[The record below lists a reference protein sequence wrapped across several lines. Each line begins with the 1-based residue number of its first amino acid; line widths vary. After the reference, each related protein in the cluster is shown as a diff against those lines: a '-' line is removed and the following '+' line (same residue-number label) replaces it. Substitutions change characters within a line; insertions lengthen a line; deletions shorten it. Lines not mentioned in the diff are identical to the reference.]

1 MEVSKHKKSKS
12 LYIPNTL
19 SSSPSKLIK
28 KPSSPKKLQSPRK
41 SPTKQRSP
49 QKSRPSSYRL
59 DKVLGSGT
67 FGTVYSSVNPIS
79 GQKVAIK
86 KIPQDVRYKNRE
98 LSIMK
103 DLNHPNV
110 ISLVDSYNSKGVREN
125 ENFLHIVME
134 YMPLNLLEIIY
145 NYHGYKQRVPL
156 SLVKVLSYQLIRSLL
171 YLEIK
176 NVVHRDIK
184 TENVMIEPIS
194 NRLVLCDFGCAKKL
208 VSGEANIAYICS
220 RYYRSPELIL
230 GSTHYNNSVD
240 MWSAGCV
247 IAEMVMGKP
256 LFAGKTQNDQLI
268 EIIKVLGSI
277 SKEDIIEINPKF
289 TDMRMPEIK
298 KLPWH
303 RILNENDADLND
315 LLDSIFAYSPSKR
328 ISPLQALCHPFFEDL
343 RKEGFRMPGGRPL
356 PNLFNWTEEEL
367 SASVHLSLT
376 PDWAKS

>member
-1 MEVSKHKKSKS
+1 
-12 LYIPNTL
+12 
-19 SSSPSKLIK
+19 
-28 KPSSPKKLQSPRK
+28 
-41 SPTKQRSP
+41 
-49 QKSRPSSYRL
+49 
-59 DKVLGSGT
+59 
-67 FGTVYSSVNPIS
+67 
-79 GQKVAIK
+79 
-86 KIPQDVRYKNRE
+86 
-98 LSIMK
+98 
-103 DLNHPNV
+103 
-110 ISLVDSYNSKGVREN
+110 
-125 ENFLHIVME
+125 
-134 YMPLNLLEIIY
+134 
-145 NYHGYKQRVPL
+145 
-156 SLVKVLSYQLIRSLL
+156 
-171 YLEIK
+171 
-176 NVVHRDIK
+176 
-184 TENVMIEPIS
+184 
-194 NRLVLCDFGCAKKL
+194 
-208 VSGEANIAYICS
+208 
-220 RYYRSPELIL
+220 
-230 GSTHYNNSVD
+230 

-367 SASVHLSLT
+367 SSNFNLSLT
-376 PDWAKS
+376 PDWAKN